1 MLGSARSDLV
11 QSQERAAHR
20 SVESCRCALPRVTE
34 RVTRISHS
42 LCAVRA
48 DTPDM
53 IHDISDVLI
62 NRAFRRQQQ
71 MCDYREFEM
80 RWRRA
85 RRSRRVQRL
94 TTLDVMTTQEKRERW
109 MTPAEKAARGTL
121 CPRFLDRMPCRAEA
135 RTVSP

>member
-1 MLGSARSDLV
+1 MS
-11 QSQERAAHR
+11 
-20 SVESCRCALPRVTE
+20 E
-34 RVTRISHS
+34 RVARISRS

-71 MCDYREFEM
+71 TCDYREFEK

-94 TTLDVMTTQEKRERW
+94 TTQEKRLRALALLLQHGVFSRE
-109 MTPAEKAARGTL
+109 TTKVCVVSAD
-121 CPRFLDRMPCRAEA
+121 CPWVVVE
-135 RTVSP
+135 